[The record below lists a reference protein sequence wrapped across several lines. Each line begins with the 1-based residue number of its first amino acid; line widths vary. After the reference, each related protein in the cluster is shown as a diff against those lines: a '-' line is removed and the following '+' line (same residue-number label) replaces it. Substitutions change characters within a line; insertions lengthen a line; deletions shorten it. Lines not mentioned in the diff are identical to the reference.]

1 MASQEEAA
9 RRATENTAALRR
21 VFALIDTDGSGSL
34 SVAKLSATMGADA
47 SALMVAADAPAGDA
61 LDFAQFE
68 ALVEPSEFF
77 RQSRAT
83 FDILDANHDGR
94 LTRDEVEQWLLR
106 QLPENKARSRA
117 AELTAKWA
125 TRGGAYR
132 GKAADEPVSFADFFL
147 FVTQSA
153 RTLPVLHALGRTGGL
168 AAHGLPPIG
177 DRTIGELAG
186 FKVNFGDV
194 WGRYG
199 TGLYETPGGRPS
211 VEGAAAAISAGGT
224 GSSEPVVSQTAS
236 SHGRATVFQHMAA
249 GAVAG
254 TLAKTAIAPC
264 DRVKIIFQ
272 VSDRSFSLR
281 AALRHGSD
289 IVRNEGV
296 LRLWKGHSAMVAR
309 VLPYAAIHF
318 AAHEQLNALLAPK
331 PGENLPIGAHRSQ
344 SLAQ

>member
-1 MASQEEAA
+1 MA
-9 RRATENTAALRR
+9 RREETTRRARENTAALRR

-34 SVAKLSATMGADA
+34 SAAELSAIMGADA
-47 SALMVAADAPAGDA
+47 SALMVAADAATG
-61 LDFAQFE
+61 LDFAQFQ

-77 RQSRAT
+77 CQSRVT
-83 FDILDANHDGR
+83 FDALDVNDDGR
-94 LTRDEVEQWLLR
+94 VTRDEVEQWLLQ
-106 QLPENKARSRA
+106 QLAEDEARSRA
-117 AELTAKWA
+117 AKLTGKWA

-153 RTLPVLHALGRTGGL
+153 RKKGEFPVLHALGRTGGR
-168 AAHGLPPIG
+168 AAHGLPAMG

-199 TGLYETPGGRPS
+199 TGLYETPGGKDG
-211 VEGAAAAISAGGT
+211 GAAVS
-224 GSSEPVVSQTAS
+224 SQTAS
-236 SHGRATVFQHMAA
+236 RRATVLRHMAA

-264 DRVKIIFQ
+264 DRIKIMFQ
-272 VSDRSFSLR
+272 VSDRAFSIR
-281 AALRHGSD
+281 AALRHGTD
-289 IVRNEGV
+289 IVHNEGV

-309 VLPYAAIHF
+309 VLPYASIHF
-318 AAHEQLNALLAPK
+318 AAHEQLNASLAPK
-331 PGENLPIGAHRSQ
+331 PGEKLPIGPPTGCFARACIPSCLVVPFACL
-344 SLAQ
+344 ST

>member
-1 MASQEEAA
+1 MAAQEEVA
-9 RRATENTAALRR
+9 RRARENTAALRR

-47 SALMVAADAPAGDA
+47 SALMVAADAPMGDA

-68 ALVEPSEFF
+68 ALVAPSEFF

-83 FDILDANHDGR
+83 FDVLDANHDGR
-94 LTRDEVEQWLLR
+94 LTRDEVEHWLLR

-153 RTLPVLHALGRTGGL
+153 RTLPVLHALGRTGGR
-168 AAHGLPPIG
+168 AAHGLPPMG

-199 TGLYETPGGRPS
+199 TGLYETPGGSRPP
-211 VEGAAAAISAGGT
+211 VEGAAEAISSAAAI
-224 GSSEPVVSQTAS
+224 SQTAS
-236 SHGRATVFQHMAA
+236 SHGRATVLQHMAA
-249 GAVAG
+249 GAVSHRQALSPFPLIPHTNLVSCCGAG
-254 TLAKTAIAPC
+254 RGDTCQDC
-264 DRVKIIFQ
+264 DCAV
-272 VSDRSFSLR
+272 
-281 AALRHGSD
+281 
-289 IVRNEGV
+289 
-296 LRLWKGHSAMVAR
+296 
-309 VLPYAAIHF
+309 
-318 AAHEQLNALLAPK
+318 
-331 PGENLPIGAHRSQ
+331 
-344 SLAQ
+344 

>member
-1 MASQEEAA
+1 MA
-9 RRATENTAALRR
+9 RREETTRRARENTAALRR

-34 SVAKLSATMGADA
+34 SAAELSAIMGADA
-47 SALMVAADAPAGDA
+47 SALMVAADAATG
-61 LDFAQFE
+61 LDFAQFQ

-77 RQSRAT
+77 CQSRVT
-83 FDILDANHDGR
+83 FDALDVNDDGR
-94 LTRDEVEQWLLR
+94 VTRDEVEQWLLQ
-106 QLPENKARSRA
+106 QLAEDEARSRA
-117 AELTAKWA
+117 AKLTGKWA

-153 RTLPVLHALGRTGGL
+153 RKRGEFPVLHAVGRTGGR
-168 AAHGLPPIG
+168 AAHGLPAMG

-199 TGLYETPGGRPS
+199 TGLYETPGGRPQ
-211 VEGAAAAISAGGT
+211 VGGRATAST
-224 GSSEPVVSQTAS
+224 GGKDGGEAVGSRTAS
-236 SHGRATVFQHMAA
+236 SHATVLRHMAA

-264 DRVKIIFQ
+264 DRVKIMFQ
-272 VSDRSFSLR
+272 VSDRPFSIR
-281 AALRHGSD
+281 AALRHGGD

-309 VLPYAAIHF
+309 VLPYASIHF
-318 AAHEQLNALLAPK
+318 AAHEQLNASLAPK
-331 PGENLPIGAHRSQ
+331 PGEKLPIGP
-344 SLAQ
+344 